1 MEALAKEINL
11 DTKQPYGIS
20 FACQFLEI
28 SRAAF
33 YKWRNRKPSVHAQE
47 NKEIAQYIKS
57 LEEDNHYIFGV
68 RRLVIYINRETRFH
82 VGATRVRN
90 IMHKNHIVAAI
101 RVAKRD
107 RKAEKKEYCFANKLL
122 TNDAGHDFSPE
133 RPNMVWVTDCS
144 ELTYGDRM
152 QYRLRLSAVKDLF
165 DHSIVAWRVSPTE
178 TTLLVTNT
186 VEAALKNTGRLKPD
200 ILHSDQGSAY
210 TSRGYNMKL
219 VGLGITHSMSR
230 TGTPGDNSP
239 MESFWSHMKTEFFRF
254 EHALSELE
262 MVQLIQRC
270 VDWYNNKRRQ
280 ETLNGMTPLEY
291 RNHAV
296 KEIA

>member
-1 MEALAKEINL
+1 MEALAKEVNL

-20 FACQFLEI
+20 FACRFLEI

-47 NKEIAQYIKS
+47 NKEIAQYIKV

-68 RRLVIYINRETRFH
+68 RRLAIYINRETRFH

-107 RKAEKKEYCFANKLL
+107 RKAEKKEYFFANKLL
-122 TNDAGHDFSPE
+122 TNDTGHDFSPE

-186 VEAALKNTGRLKPD
+186 VETALKNTGGIKPE

-219 VGLGITHSMSR
+219 AGLGITHSMSR
-230 TGTPGDNSP
+230 PGTPGDNSP

-254 EHALSELE
+254 EHALSELK
-262 MVQLIQRC
+262 MMQLIQRC

>member
-107 RKAEKKEYCFANKLL
+107 RKAEKK
-122 TNDAGHDFSPE
+122 
-133 RPNMVWVTDCS
+133 
-144 ELTYGDRM
+144 
-152 QYRLRLSAVKDLF
+152 
-165 DHSIVAWRVSPTE
+165 
-178 TTLLVTNT
+178 NT
-186 VEAALKNTGRLKPD
+186 ALP
-200 ILHSDQGSAY
+200 ISY
-210 TSRGYNMKL
+210 
-219 VGLGITHSMSR
+219 
-230 TGTPGDNSP
+230 
-239 MESFWSHMKTEFFRF
+239 
-254 EHALSELE
+254 
-262 MVQLIQRC
+262 
-270 VDWYNNKRRQ
+270 
-280 ETLNGMTPLEY
+280 
-291 RNHAV
+291 
-296 KEIA
+296 